1 MLRVDVSLESTLNN
15 SDSFIPDGIETKP
28 NLSTGA
34 AWNNFDINLETPS
47 GADTIH
53 GTHGI
58 CYQTIKETDE
68 TETEES
74 SEIHVNLNQPPNRLL
89 QSQKRE
95 NYQDSVKL
103 HSPKLRNLNPIGKK
117 NSPSNLVFSSNKVR
131 PSVSYLNYS
140 NIDTLWITAAIL
152 FSKPPMWVGTHND
165 TLNLSKGK

>member
-1 MLRVDVSLESTLNN
+1 M
-15 SDSFIPDGIETKP
+15 
-28 NLSTGA
+28 
-34 AWNNFDINLETPS
+34 
-47 GADTIH
+47 
-53 GTHGI
+53 
-58 CYQTIKETDE
+58 
-68 TETEES
+68 
-74 SEIHVNLNQPPNRLL
+74 L

-117 NSPSNLVFSSNKVR
+117 NSPSNLVFSSSKVR